1 MPYEPTLKGNPQ
13 QLTVEQHF
21 HTAHAI
27 SKFYNEVEKVQVKLI
42 ASQKVVERHKRAKI
56 FCTKRTWDERA
67 EKGYMAA
74 IEKESHNQIDN
85 VRGYSSRCHES
96 ISRYF
101 LLWRLRFAYHTNP
114 NLNQDIVL
122 NDISGSCLAKEQEE
136 ILESKWGMFNR
147 ENGVVPSRL
156 SASLQIQMEL
166 NRSWEEYSRLKWGLL
181 EAIDGEF
188 LVADGYDD
196 FMFMPIAPN
205 IAFAAGVGD
214 HKISKE
220 KVSELNSCSI
230 AKATEYV
237 FARNFLACPIE

>member
-27 SKFYNEVEKVQVKLI
+27 SKLYNEAEKVQVKFI
-42 ASQKVVERHKRAKI
+42 ASEEVVERHKRAKI

-85 VRGYSSRCHES
+85 IRDYSSRCHES

-101 LLWRLRFAYHTNP
+101 LLWRLRFAYHTTP
-114 NLNQDIVL
+114 NQDIVL
-122 NDISGSCLAKEQEE
+122 NGIVGPGLAKEQEE
-136 ILESKWGMFNR
+136 ILESKWCMFNR
-147 ENGVVPSRL
+147 ENGVVSSRF
-156 SASLQIQMEL
+156 STSLQLQMEL
-166 NRSWEEYSRLKWGLL
+166 DRSWEVYSRLKWGLL
-181 EAIDGEF
+181 EATDGEF

-196 FMFMPIAPN
+196 LTFMPIAPN
-205 IAFAAGVGD
+205 IAFAAGVED

-220 KVSELNSCSI
+220 KVSELNNCSI

-237 FARNFLACPIE
+237 FARNFSACPIG